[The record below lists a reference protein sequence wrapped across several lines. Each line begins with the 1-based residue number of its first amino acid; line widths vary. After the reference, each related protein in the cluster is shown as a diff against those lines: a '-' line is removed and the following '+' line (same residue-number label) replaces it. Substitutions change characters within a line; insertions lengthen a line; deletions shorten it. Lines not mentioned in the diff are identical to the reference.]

1 MHPKHLLTLSLLI
14 LFFLAGCTAVTT
26 TTTASTTAA
35 TTGAATTNQTTTVP
49 TTLPTETTTTETTTA
64 APVDG
69 IAAVTGLED
78 AVVIRNH
85 YFHVLKGVAAT
96 SDEGVDLT
104 PYIKILGSVDFG
116 TLGTYELQYELAYG
130 EDVFS
135 TTRTVVVT
143 DGTYVAPTGSR
154 PAASATTVVI
164 GEGSYRSGT
173 ASSITHPVNPAYIEA
188 DLLSRAIPSNGW
200 WTTLL
205 VNNYGGT
212 GNGIYTNPLKSGFAN
227 QGVEI
232 TNPGEGFVQYWNP
245 EGLKTMAQFS
255 LSLKDL
261 YLRTDGLAAG
271 YMTRV
276 IDYGASSVKVAMRNV
291 SSTEDEMVVTYAQ
304 GSPYIFAEV
313 ASRQG
318 ITLTAGS
325 DGVDNYEYYDLSGN
339 RITDSSYLGDAIIVK
354 MVRRHVGYVC
364 TPPANVGSPI
374 YADRYFLVNAPTD
387 TVFTIGSGNHPF
399 GLLNRL
405 SMTLGEGNY
414 LSIAAIPSLAEAGF
428 YHDHGYAF
436 IAGSTID
443 YDVDHANS
451 IVSTDYLMNVQN
463 VSGIVAEPALA
474 LLPHQYRN
482 SEVPLTTHTFRTV
495 RGTLKVMA
503 GSAFSTVLPFHGM
516 LPGFTLPEDATFSAA
531 TVASYL
537 ADLDS
542 RTEIADTEN
551 FLNAEGPYWN
561 SKALYP
567 LAQGTIIADQIG
579 DATLRD
585 GFIAKLEYLLEDW
598 FTYDGDTDPKYLYYN
613 RAWGSVYYS
622 DNTFNTA
629 GELSDHSFTHGYLVY
644 AAAVVAMYDP
654 AFIAAYG
661 GMVDILLNDYMTPE
675 KGDAYYAYLRSFDAW
690 AGHSWAH
697 GFGSF
702 AEGNNLE
709 STSEALNSWV
719 AGYLWGLATGD
730 EARVDAAIYGFVT
743 ETSAIKEYWF
753 DYEEE
758 NWADGYANYAAVAGM
773 VWGGKYD
780 YATWFGANPTFIY
793 GIQWLPAGEF
803 LTNYALD
810 ETETERLT
818 TIFETYLAAKN
829 GVIDTWYSNMWSVLA
844 IYNPEAALA
853 AFDANKILTDDYPSE
868 LAGAYWM
875 IHALATLDRRTVEI
889 TMEIHPRVASS
900 LYVQSDGSVVA
911 MVWNPGGASET
922 VRFFDGETLVSTAT
936 VDAHSFTKVT
946 VLPGV

>member
-1 MHPKHLLTLSLLI
+1 MHPKHLLALSLLI
-14 LFFLAGCTAVTT
+14 LSFLVGCTAVDTTTTAATTSQATTTLSTTQPMETTTT
-26 TTTASTTAA
+26 TTTA
-35 TTGAATTNQTTTVP
+35 
-49 TTLPTETTTTETTTA
+49 
-64 APVDG
+64 APADG

-85 YFHVLKGVAAT
+85 YFHALKGVAAT
-96 SDEGVDLT
+96 SDAGVDLT
-104 PYIKILGSVDFG
+104 PYVQLVGSVDFG
-116 TLGTYELQYELAYG
+116 TLGTYELRYELAYG
-130 EDVFS
+130 DDVFS
-135 TTRTVVVT
+135 ETRTVEVV
-143 DGTYVAPTGSR
+143 DGTYVAPTGAR
-154 PAASATTVVI
+154 PAASASTVDV

-173 ASSITHPVNPAYIEA
+173 ASSITHPVNPGYLEA
-188 DLLSRAIPSNGW
+188 DLLNRAIPSNGW

-205 VNNYGGT
+205 VNNYGG
-212 GNGIYTNPLKSGFAN
+212 GNGIYTNPLRSSFAN

-232 TNPGEGFVQYWNP
+232 TNSGEGFVQYWNP

-255 LSLKDL
+255 LALKDL
-261 YLRTDGLAAG
+261 YLRPAGLSATYA
-271 YMTRV
+271 TRV
-276 IDYGASSVKVAMRNV
+276 LDYGSSTVKVAMRNV
-291 SSTEDEMVVTYAQ
+291 SSTEDQMVVTYAQ
-304 GSPYIFAEV
+304 GSPYLFAEV
-313 ASRQG
+313 ASKEG
-318 ITLTAGS
+318 LTLTAGS
-325 DGVDNYEYYDLSGN
+325 DGVDNYEYYDLAGN
-339 RITDSSYLGDAIIVK
+339 RITDSSYLGEAIVVK
-354 MVRRHVGYVC
+354 LVHRHVGYVC

-374 YADRYFLVNAPTD
+374 YADRYFLVNAPAD
-387 TVFTIGSGNHPF
+387 TVFTIGSGGHPF

-405 SMTLGEGNY
+405 TMSLGTGNY

-436 IAGSTID
+436 LAGSTID
-443 YDVDHANS
+443 YDVDHAEGL
-451 IVSTDYLMNVQN
+451 VTTDYRMNVQH
-463 VSGIVAEPALA
+463 VSGSVADAALA

-482 SEVPLTTHTFRTV
+482 SDAVLTSHAFRTV
-495 RGTLKVMA
+495 RGTLKVMTGA
-503 GSAFSTVLPFHGM
+503 SFSTVLPFHGI
-516 LPGFTLPEDATFSAA
+516 LPGFTLPDDATFSAA
-531 TVASYL
+531 TVAGYL

-542 RTEIADTEN
+542 RTEIADAEN

-585 GFIAKLEYLLEDW
+585 GFVAKLEYLLEDW
-598 FTYDGDTDPKYLYYN
+598 FTYDGDADPKYLYYN

-654 AFIAAYG
+654 DFIAAYG
-661 GMVDILLNDYMTPE
+661 GMVDILLNDYMMPE
-675 KGDAYYAYLRSFDAW
+675 KGDVYYAYLRSFDAW

-730 EARVDAAIYGFVT
+730 AERVDAAIYGFVT
-743 ETSAIKEYWF
+743 ELSAIKEYWF
-753 DYEEE
+753 DYEGD
-758 NWADGYANYAAVAGM
+758 NWADAYANYAAVAGM

-793 GIQWLPAGEF
+793 GIQWLPSGEY

-818 TIFETYLAAKN
+818 TVFETYLSAKN

-844 IYNPEAALA
+844 IYDPEAAII
-853 AFDANKILTDDYPSE
+853 AFDANKILSDDYPSE

-875 IHALATLDRRTVEI
+875 IHGLASLGARTTEI
-889 TMEIHPRVASS
+889 RMELHPQAASS
-900 LYVQSDGSVVA
+900 LYVQADGTVVA
-911 MVWNPGGASET
+911 MVWNPSASAAT
-922 VRFFDGETLVSTAT
+922 VRFFDGDALVSTAT
-936 VDAHSFTKVT
+936 VDAYSFTKVT
-946 VLPGV
+946 VIPAA